1 MEERH
6 IYKVSE
12 LNREI
17 KNLLE
22 GEFPEIWLEGEVS
35 NFKLHTSGHMYFSLK
50 DADAQISAVI
60 YRNIAE
66 YLKFKPEDGLKIIC
80 RGKISTFIKRGQYQI
95 VIYYLEPAGKG
106 ALQVA
111 FEQLKKKLQA
121 QGLFDEEGHKIGA
134 RPIPVLPQKIGVVTS
149 PTGAAIRDILQV
161 ISRRFAN
168 VEILISPTR
177 VQGDEAAGEIVEALG
192 LLNKYFPELDVII
205 VARGGGSLE
214 DLWPF
219 NEEKVAKAVYESRIP
234 TISGVGHEI
243 DWTICDMVA
252 DCRAPTP
259 SAAAELV
266 VQSKEEMEEKISNIK
281 MRLQTGILRQMENY
295 RNRYERIK
303 QSVVFKRPQEL
314 IAQWQQQVDD
324 FIQALKNTLPLH
336 LEKAKRILAVQQGKL
351 SVLSPLAVL
360 QRGYSITYKLP
371 EEEILKAASRVR
383 PEEEVR
389 IKLARGT
396 LLGRILKIFKE

>member
-35 NFKLHTSGHMYFSLK
+35 NFKLHTTGHMYFSLK
-50 DADAQISAVI
+50 DEEAQISAVI
-60 YRNIAE
+60 YRNITE
-66 YLKFKPEDGLKIIC
+66 YLKFKPEDGLKVIC
-80 RGKISTFIKRGQYQI
+80 RGKISTFIKRGQYQV

-121 QGLFDEEGHKIGA
+121 ESLFDEEGHKIGA
-134 RPIPVLPQKIGVVTS
+134 RPIPVLPQKIGIVTS

-161 ISRRFAN
+161 INRRFAN

-177 VQGDEAAGEIVEALG
+177 VQGDEAAGEIVEAMG

-205 VARGGGSLE
+205 VSRGGGSLE

-219 NEEKVAKAVYESRIP
+219 NEEKVARTVYKSRIP
-234 TISGVGHEI
+234 IISGVGHEI

-266 VQSKEEMEEKISNIK
+266 VHSKEEMEEKISNMK
-281 MRLQTGILRQMENY
+281 MRLQAGILRQIENY

-336 LEKAKRILAVQQGKL
+336 LEKAKRILAVLQGKL
-351 SVLSPLAVL
+351 SALSPLAVL
-360 QRGYSITYKLP
+360 ERGYSITYKLP
-371 EEEILKAASRVR
+371 EGEILKAASRVK